1 MKILKVQSGKKYK
14 KKNQIIKMG
23 LFWINQTVSNPKLKN
38 SNLFDTLFIYLLQLK
53 RPILT
58 ILNNNLYC
66 GVFYNIINFQNL
78 LNTFF

>member
-38 SNLFDTLFIYLLQLK
+38 SSLFDTLFIYLF
-53 RPILT
+53 T
-58 ILNNNLYC
+58 
-66 GVFYNIINFQNL
+66 
-78 LNTFF
+78 T